1 MKKLIIMC
9 NNSMKVYV
17 FDFDMNMYC
26 NIDDDPEEGIQ
37 EFLDT
42 INSNNIIETYL
53 KISEISW
60 MIVDRFLLEM
70 PTLE

>member
-1 MKKLIIMC
+1 MKKLIIMF

-37 EFLDT
+37 EFLDRV
-42 INSNNIIETYL
+42 NSIDVTEVYL

-60 MIVDRFLLEM
+60 MIVDKFLLEI

>member
-37 EFLDT
+37 EFLDRV
-42 INSNNIIETYL
+42 NSIDVTEVYL

-60 MIVDRFLLEM
+60 MIVDKFLLEI